1 MRPKEHSCCDGHTHH
16 DRGALSD
23 WNERLKSSGYKLTKP
38 RLAVLKYLHQQV
50 NPTTNRQIYSEI
62 SGECDMASIYRTM
75 HLLLEINIV
84 QQFDFGDGVARYE
97 LMSPEGDNHH
107 HHIICTECSTV
118 VEVDH
123 CFPKSLTETLAKH
136 TGFKKITHNLEFFGM
151 CPCCQ

>member
-1 MRPKEHSCCDGHTHH
+1 MRPKEHSCCTGDAH
-16 DRGALSD
+16 DRGKLSD
-23 WNERLKSSGYKLTKP
+23 WNERLQSSGYKLTKP

-75 HLLLEINIV
+75 HLLLEINMV

-107 HHIICTECSTV
+107 HHMICL
-118 VEVDH
+118 
-123 CFPKSLTETLAKH
+123 SLIH
-136 TGFKKITHNLEFFGM
+136 I
-151 CPCCQ
+151 

>member
-1 MRPKEHSCCDGHTHH
+1 MRPKEHSCCTGHAHE
-16 DRGALSD
+16 RGTLSD
-23 WNERLKSSGYKLTKP
+23 WNERLQSYGYKLTKP

-97 LMSPEGDNHH
+97 LMSSEGDNHH
-107 HHIICTECSTV
+107 HHMICTECSTAV
-118 VEVDH
+118 SYTH
-123 CFPKSLTETLAKH
+123 LTLPTILRV
-136 TGFKKITHNLEFFGM
+136 
-151 CPCCQ
+151 

>member
-1 MRPKEHSCCDGHTHH
+1 MRPKEHSCCTGDAH
-16 DRGALSD
+16 DRGKLSD
-23 WNERLKSSGYKLTKP
+23 WNERLQSSGYKLTKP

-50 NPTTNRQIYSEI
+50 TPTTNRQIYSEI
-62 SGECDMASIYRTM
+62 SGQCDMASIYRTI

-107 HHIICTECSTV
+107 HHMICTECSTV
-118 VEVDH
+118 VEVNH
-123 CFPKSLTETLAKH
+123 CFPESLIETLAKH
-136 TGFKKITHNLEFFGM
+136 TGFKKITHNLEFFGI